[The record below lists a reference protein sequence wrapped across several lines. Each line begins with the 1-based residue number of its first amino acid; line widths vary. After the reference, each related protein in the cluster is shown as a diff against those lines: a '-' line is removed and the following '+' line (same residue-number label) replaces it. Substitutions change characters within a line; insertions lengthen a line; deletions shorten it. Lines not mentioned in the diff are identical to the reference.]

1 LLIEDAVSNPRFAIC
16 NPQSNMKPFILIIE
30 DDPDIAESIRYNLER
45 DGSFVAQVAL
55 TGEAGLNIALGKG
68 QSKQTGQ
75 TGQIGQIGQIGQS
88 GQIGQIGRTGE
99 LHSSTPDLI
108 VLDLNLP
115 GMSGFELCRRFR
127 TEEETRRTPIIMLTA
142 RIEEGD
148 KVRGL
153 DLGADDYITKPF
165 GVRELV
171 ARVRAALRRSGYEER
186 TPKFYDD
193 GQLRI
198 DYADFSV
205 TCQGKSVK
213 LTRKEF
219 ALLAILSRNK
229 GRVAPREQLLDQV
242 WGLEYYGEARTLD
255 VHISGL
261 RKKLGACGGC
271 IETVIGIGYRFR
283 PGAET
288 TDLNNRTE
296 NF

>member
-1 LLIEDAVSNPRFAIC
+1 MRQASNVP
-16 NPQSNMKPFILIIE
+16 ILI
-30 DDPDIAESIRYNLER
+30 
-45 DGSFVAQVAL
+45 
-55 TGEAGLNIALGKG
+55 
-68 QSKQTGQ
+68 
-75 TGQIGQIGQIGQS
+75 
-88 GQIGQIGRTGE
+88 
-99 LHSSTPDLI
+99 
-108 VLDLNLP
+108 
-115 GMSGFELCRRFR
+115 
-127 TEEETRRTPIIMLTA
+127 LTA
-142 RIEEGD
+142 RGGELD
-148 KVRGL
+148 KIVGL
-153 DLGADDYITKPF
+153 ESGADDYLTKPF

-186 TPKFYDD
+186 TPKSYDD
-193 GQLRI
+193 GQLKI

-283 PGAET
+283 PNAESGDT
-288 TDLNNRTE
+288 TN
-296 NF
+296 

>member
-1 LLIEDAVSNPRFAIC
+1 
-16 NPQSNMKPFILIIE
+16 MKPFILIVE

-45 DGSFVAQVAL
+45 EGAFKAQVAL
-55 TGEAGLNIALGKG
+55 TGEEGLNIALGRS
-68 QSKQTGQ
+68 QSK
-75 TGQIGQIGQIGQS
+75 
-88 GQIGQIGRTGE
+88 RTGD
-99 LHSSTPDLI
+99 LTNPAPDLI

-115 GMSGFELCRRFR
+115 GMNGFELCRRFR
-127 TEEETRRTPIIMLTA
+127 TEEQTRRTPIIMLTA
-142 RIEEGD
+142 RTEEGD

-165 GVRELV
+165 SVRELV
-171 ARVRAALRRSGYEER
+171 ARVRAALRRSGYEEK
-186 TPKFYDD
+186 TPKLYDD
-193 GQLRI
+193 GALRI

-205 TCQGKSVK
+205 ACQGESVK

-229 GRVAPREQLLDQV
+229 GRVVPREQLLDQV

-283 PGAET
+283 PNPENGETGA
-288 TDLNNRTE
+288 
-296 NF
+296 

>member
-1 LLIEDAVSNPRFAIC
+1 MRTPTPHSPLPTPE
-16 NPQSNMKPFILIIE
+16 PQPPFMKPFILIIE

-68 QSKQTGQ
+68 QPRQA
-75 TGQIGQIGQIGQS
+75 
-88 GQIGQIGRTGE
+88 GQIGRTGE
-99 LHSSTPDLI
+99 LHSLPPDLI

-142 RIEEGD
+142 RTEEGD

-186 TPKFYDD
+186 TPKSYDD
-193 GQLRI
+193 GQLKI

-283 PGAET
+283 PGAENSET
-288 TDLNNRTE
+288 TDRTE
-296 NF
+296 GF

>member
-1 LLIEDAVSNPRFAIC
+1 
-16 NPQSNMKPFILIIE
+16 MKPFILIIE

-68 QSKQTGQ
+68 QSRQTGQ
-75 TGQIGQIGQIGQS
+75 MGQMGQMGQI

-108 VLDLNLP
+108 ILDLNLP

-283 PGAET
+283 PGAESAET
-288 TDLNNRTE
+288 SD
-296 NF
+296 

>member
-1 LLIEDAVSNPRFAIC
+1 
-16 NPQSNMKPFILIIE
+16 MKPFILIIE

-68 QSKQTGQ
+68 QSKQSERPGALN
-75 TGQIGQIGQIGQS
+75 S
-88 GQIGQIGRTGE
+88 
-99 LHSSTPDLI
+99 LAPDLI

-142 RIEEGD
+142 RTEEGD

-171 ARVRAALRRSGYEER
+171 ARVRAALRRAGYEEKS
-186 TPKFYDD
+186 PKSYDD
-193 GQLRI
+193 GHLKI

-205 TCQGKSVK
+205 TCQGRSVK

-219 ALLAILSRNK
+219 ARSEEHTSELQSLRHLVCRLL
-229 GRVAPREQLLDQV
+229 
-242 WGLEYYGEARTLD
+242 
-255 VHISGL
+255 
-261 RKKLGACGGC
+261 
-271 IETVIGIGYRFR
+271 
-283 PGAET
+283 
-288 TDLNNRTE
+288 
-296 NF
+296 

>member
-1 LLIEDAVSNPRFAIC
+1 
-16 NPQSNMKPFILIIE
+16 MKPFILIIE

-45 DGSFVAQVAL
+45 EGAFDAQVAL
-55 TGEAGLNIALGKG
+55 TGEEGLNIALGKR
-68 QSKQTGQ
+68 
-75 TGQIGQIGQIGQS
+75 QIR
-88 GQIGQIGRTGE
+88 RTGD
-99 LHSSTPDLI
+99 LSGSAPDLI

-115 GMSGFELCRRFR
+115 GMNGFELCRRFR
-127 TEEETRRTPIIMLTA
+127 TEEQTRRTPIIMLTA
-142 RIEEGD
+142 RTEERD

-165 GVRELV
+165 SVRELV
-171 ARVRAALRRSGYEER
+171 ARVRAALRRSGYEEKS
-186 TPKFYDD
+186 PKFYDD
-193 GQLRI
+193 GQLKI

-205 TCQGKSVK
+205 TCQGQSVK

-219 ALLAILSRNK
+219 ALLAILTRNK

-261 RKKLGACGGC
+261 RKKLGPCGGC

-283 PGAET
+283 PP
-288 TDLNNRTE
+288 TE
-296 NF
+296 GGDPA

>member
-1 LLIEDAVSNPRFAIC
+1 MRTPTPHSPFPTPE
-16 NPQSNMKPFILIIE
+16 PQPPFMKPFILIIE

-55 TGEAGLNIALGKG
+55 TGEVGLNIALGKG
-68 QSKQTGQ
+68 QSKLTSQISQTGM
-75 TGQIGQIGQIGQS
+75 T
-88 GQIGQIGRTGE
+88 
-99 LHSSTPDLI
+99 
-108 VLDLNLP
+108 
-115 GMSGFELCRRFR
+115 GFELCRRFR

-142 RIEEGD
+142 RTEEGD

-186 TPKFYDD
+186 SPKSYDD

-205 TCQGKSVK
+205 TCQGRSVK

-283 PGAET
+283 PGAENSET
-288 TDLNNRTE
+288 TDRTE
-296 NF
+296 GF

>member
-1 LLIEDAVSNPRFAIC
+1 
-16 NPQSNMKPFILIIE
+16 MKPFILIVE

-45 DGSFVAQVAL
+45 EGAFSAQVAL
-55 TGEAGLNIALGKG
+55 TGEEGLNIALGKG
-68 QSKQTGQ
+68 QIK
-75 TGQIGQIGQIGQS
+75 
-88 GQIGQIGRTGE
+88 RTGD
-99 LHSSTPDLI
+99 LTNPAPDLI

-127 TEEETRRTPIIMLTA
+127 TEEQTRRTPIIMLTA
-142 RIEEGD
+142 RTEEGD

-165 GVRELV
+165 SVRELV
-171 ARVRAALRRSGYEER
+171 ARVRAALRRSGYEEK
-186 TPKFYDD
+186 TPKLYDD
-193 GQLRI
+193 GALRI

-205 TCQGKSVK
+205 SCQGQSVK

-219 ALLAILSRNK
+219 ALLAILSRSK
-229 GRVAPREQLLDQV
+229 GRVVPREQLLDQV

-261 RKKLGACGGC
+261 RKKLGECGGC

-283 PGAET
+283 PYTESSET
-288 TDLNNRTE
+288 GS
-296 NF
+296 

>member
-1 LLIEDAVSNPRFAIC
+1 
-16 NPQSNMKPFILIIE
+16 MKPFILIIE

-45 DGSFVAQVAL
+45 DGAFVAQVAL
-55 TGEAGLNIALGKG
+55 TGEMGLNIALGKG
-68 QSKQTGQ
+68 QSKQAIQ
-75 TGQIGQIGQIGQS
+75 SIQS
-88 GQIGQIGRTGE
+88 GPSGSSNPSARAGD
-99 LHSSTPDLI
+99 LSASTPDLI

-142 RIEEGD
+142 RTEEGD

-186 TPKFYDD
+186 SPKFYDD

-205 TCQGKSVK
+205 TCQGRSVK

-283 PGAET
+283 PGAESVET
-288 TDLNNRTE
+288 ND
-296 NF
+296 

>member
-1 LLIEDAVSNPRFAIC
+1 
-16 NPQSNMKPFILIIE
+16 MKPFILIIE

-68 QSKQTGQ
+68 QPRQA
-75 TGQIGQIGQIGQS
+75 
-88 GQIGQIGRTGE
+88 GQIGRTGE
-99 LHSSTPDLI
+99 LHSLPPDLI

-142 RIEEGD
+142 RTEEGD

-186 TPKFYDD
+186 TPKSYDD

-288 TDLNNRTE
+288 ADANNRTE
-296 NF
+296 GF